1 MADEKIVS
9 KKESATNA
17 KSDKSK
23 KPGIFRKIGK
33 FFRDTKSEFSKI
45 VWPTFPSVVRNTL
58 VTLALCLILGLL
70 IVLVDAGL
78 SELINLAVSFKS

>member
-9 KKESATNA
+9 KKEDAKNA

-33 FFRDTKSEFSKI
+33 FFRDTKAEFTKI

-70 IVLVDAGL
+70 IFAVDTGL
-78 SELINLAVSFKS
+78 SKLITLALSLK